1 MGKNAMV
8 GGGGKGRNGGKET
21 FGRRLE
27 AEWMRGVDGKGEEG
41 EREVENYTVFSYGV
55 WNGQ

>member
-1 MGKNAMV
+1 MV

-27 AEWMRGVDGKGEEG
+27 AEWMRGVDGKGEERRGEEG